1 MSDNESAIETE
12 LSPTTEKFKEYV
24 REWIRIHDR
33 LSEIRRDTSSLNK
46 RKKEVG
52 AKVMLYMKTNEKEM
66 CNLGDQGSLQMKV
79 TKTSLAL
86 KKNDIES
93 ILIQMGRNETD
104 AKDTAEFL
112 FENKRKKETSTL
124 RRNLRQIE

>member
-12 LSPTTEKFKEYV
+12 ISPTTEKFKEYV

-46 RKKEVG
+46 RNKEVG

-79 TKTSLAL
+79 TKTSLEI

-93 ILIQMGRNETD
+93 ILIQM
-104 AKDTAEFL
+104 
-112 FENKRKKETSTL
+112 
-124 RRNLRQIE
+124 